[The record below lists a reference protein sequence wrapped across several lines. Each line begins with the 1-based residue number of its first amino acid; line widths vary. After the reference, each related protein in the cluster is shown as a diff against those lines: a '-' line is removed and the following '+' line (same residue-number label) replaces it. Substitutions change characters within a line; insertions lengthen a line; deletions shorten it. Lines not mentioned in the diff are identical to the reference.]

1 MVDEAIAKKPE
12 QTNELKEKTAWDGLT
27 KLAQS
32 ETWEEHLSKADRLA
46 SDYTGGRGRDPK
58 FQDEREFVQKMDE
71 YRRGKLEGDMHTI
84 GKTEKF
90 QNQRSQEFFERE
102 INSRLTDIEELD
114 IYSGVEGSGVEKT
127 SIKYDNQEIPIYNL
141 SDYPIHFIQTV
152 LDYKKDFSEDDKRLN
167 QKTISKMEEV
177 LDDPSIWNTHET
189 DINLTDDDLQ
199 NGRRGK
205 SNRISVSYINCGDA
219 ESLRRRFDGDCCY
232 GFSHLD
238 GNSVIDA
245 DMTDIVSRSD
255 IGKDDSKL
263 TEDKVQRL
271 LTDLEH
277 PGESHYKGF
286 NGAYNEI
293 VIRRYNENGE
303 PKRPDFMVVQDGN
316 INPVA
321 LKHAKYFSIPI
332 VNINTKTYLY
342 SDETISKEYTTEQIS
357 ENYADLL
364 AAGANPNFI
373 KSKLSAETAWDNYD
387 TLKTYMPDLDV
398 NTEFDNLINSRYSQ
412 EVTKLGDN
420 PSVDSQRQAYSD
432 VVYNAMMSDVYDFLD
447 RGGDKSQLL
456 KMANRTG
463 DAEVVKYT
471 QQLLATME

>member
-1 MVDEAIAKKPE
+1 MVGEAIAKKPE
-12 QTNELKEKTAWDGLT
+12 QTNELKEKTAWDDLT

-32 ETWEEHLSKADRLA
+32 ETWEEHLSKADGLA

-71 YRRGKLEGDMHTI
+71 YRRGKLEGDIHTI

-152 LDYKKDFSEDDKRLN
+152 LDYKKDLSEDDKRLN

-199 NGRRGK
+199 NGRQGK

-321 LKHAKYFSIPI
+321 LKHAKYFNIPI

-412 EVTKLGDN
+412 EITKLGDN
-420 PSVDSQRQAYSD
+420 PSVDSQRQTYSD

-471 QQLLATME
+471 QQLLATTE